1 MTLSKTTLSSGSIA
15 AIALS
20 LSLCLL
26 NSCTPAEVQTVTSDV
41 GTALADLEAN
51 KTLAEQ
57 SVREVKSTMAM
68 ADPQY
73 QNIMGA
79 YEQAREDYN
88 GYLSQVEMA
97 AKMGHALPAST
108 ETTAGVKRSAMDFI
122 QGTSEGLDWDVRGLK
137 LNRAIVLPPKL
148 GSLRKLPR
156 SVRTAIADRIATD
169 LHWKSW
175 SQL

>member
-1 MTLSKTTLSSGSIA
+1 MKPSKLALSSEWIA

-20 LSLCLL
+20 LSVCLM
-26 NSCTPAEVQTVTSDV
+26 NSCSPAEVQTVTSDI

-51 KTLAEQ
+51 KTLAEE
-57 SVREVKSTMAM
+57 SVREVKRTMPM
-68 ADPQY
+68 ADPHY
-73 QNIMGA
+73 QSIMEA

-97 AKMGHALPAST
+97 AKMGQALPVGA
-108 ETTAGVKRSAMDFI
+108 ETTDGVNRSATAFI
-122 QGTSEGLDWDVRGLK
+122 QGTSAGLDWDVRGLK
-137 LNRAIVLPPKL
+137 LNRAIVLPSKL
-148 GSLRKLPR
+148 SRLPKLPR
-156 SVRTAIADRIATD
+156 SVRTAISDRIATD